1 MAKQYRIEFTPRA
14 ARDFRT
20 LPKGVQRRLA
30 PLIDTLAKHPRTAD
44 AIKLT
49 GADNLYRIRSGD
61 YRILYQI
68 KDAIC
73 IVLIIRLGHRKD
85 VYRRL

>member
-1 MAKQYRIEFTPRA
+1 MKQYRIEFTPRA
-14 ARDFRT
+14 VGDFRA
-20 LPKGVQRRLA
+20 LPKGVQRRLT
-30 PLIDTLAKHPRTAD
+30 PLIDALGKHPRTAG
-44 AIKLT
+44 AKKLT

-68 KDAIC
+68 KDMVC
-73 IVLIIRLGHRKD
+73 VVLVIRLGNRKD